1 MPLPLIC
8 TCGAR
13 FQVDET
19 FAEREVVC
27 PECRTHLHAPPAG
40 DPVVR
45 VSKLALLSFVLA
57 LVGAFT
63 VVGTALAAVVGLAAC
78 ARILGNPHRAGLP
91 YAVAGVVLGVALT
104 ALTLA
109 ALSGDYLRGL
119 RTFYRE
125 ALLADQLEPTADLEI
140 RRSDKGF
147 MIRRPDAAWGVA
159 RGNKIDDDFVGALR
173 VNRTPE
179 VLLVQPAL
187 ALFVDVRRDT
197 IPADVQLWSVQNAYF
212 DRLRKKPEPPD
223 DPWGRRW
230 DPRWGGGP
238 KDAGP
243 QWQPEDAEEAFD
255 PSRPAP
261 LAVESVWQGNEAAL
275 TVLNEKGKAPASA
288 AGKEVAAEV
297 TFANKRTWKLLV
309 RFYRV
314 GDVTYVVRGY
324 AQAANFAAGEGEL
337 RRVLDSFRVVP

>member
-13 FQVDET
+13 FRVDET
-19 FAEREVVC
+19 FAEREVIC

-63 VVGTALAAVVGLAAC
+63 VVGTALAAVLGLAAC

-104 ALTLA
+104 AGTLA

-125 ALLADQLEPTADLEI
+125 ALLADQLEPTADLEV
-140 RRSDKGF
+140 RRGDKGF
-147 MIRRPDAAWGVA
+147 LIRRPDAAWGVA
-159 RGNKIDDDFVGALR
+159 RQSKIDDDFVMALR

-197 IPADVQLWSVQNAYF
+197 IPADVALWTVQNAYF
-212 DRLRKKPEPPD
+212 DRLRKKAEPPD

-230 DPRWGGGP
+230 GPRDMML

-255 PSRPAP
+255 PSKPAP
-261 LAVESVWQGNEAAL
+261 PTVESVWQGNEAAL
-275 TVLNEKGKAPASA
+275 TVLNEKGKAPANA
-288 AGKEVAAEV
+288 AGKEVAADV
-297 TFANKRTWKLLV
+297 TFANKRGWKLLV

-324 AQAANFAAGEGEL
+324 ARAANFAAGEAEL